1 MMMQMSGKKTP
12 QTLRITSFTILLLE
26 LAVPALSFGGALLA
40 LFFSGM
46 GSTVDVRYFAA
57 GCVIGS
63 FVLAYLAWIR
73 PHKDIVA
80 LTTPIYSF
88 LFFVLPSD
96 FAVNI
101 ILELLYAASLTILLV
116 RMKFRFG
123 AAPESGRT
131 TGKALEEPLKTYC
144 ETVREQMAGVSP
156 EVAHY
161 AALGFARFA
170 QGDYREAAHMAE
182 AAMAEL
188 EYTNPWP
195 LLVTAFAIVREQGLL
210 LEDSSDQPDQF
221 IDFSA
226 PDAGLLAK
234 SLPPEDKFTIRFEV
248 SLDNALLLLFAVAW
262 NASAKDQPLLL
273 TGQGFALKLF
283 AP

>member
-1 MMMQMSGKKTP
+1 MQMSGKKNS
-12 QTLRITSFTILLLE
+12 QTFRITGSMIPLLE
-26 LAVPALSFGGALLA
+26 LAVPVFSFGGALLA

-46 GSTVDVRYFAA
+46 GSSVDVRYFAA

-63 FVLAYLAWIR
+63 FILAYLAWIR
-73 PHKDIVA
+73 PQKDIVA

-116 RMKFRFG
+116 RLKFRFG
-123 AAPESGRT
+123 AAPESGRGA
-131 TGKALEEPLKTYC
+131 GKALEEPLKTYC
-144 ETVREQMAGVSP
+144 ETVREQMADVSP
-156 EVAHY
+156 EAAHY
-161 AALGFARFA
+161 AAVGFARFA
-170 QGDYREAAHMAE
+170 EGDYREAARVAE

-195 LLVTAFAIVREQGLL
+195 LLVTAFSIIREQGLL
-210 LEDSSDQPDQF
+210 LEDSLDQPDQF

-234 SLPPEDKFTIRFEV
+234 SLLPEGKYTTRFEV
-248 SLDNALLLLFAVAW
+248 SLDNALLLLYAVAW